1 MSVTWIPA
9 ADRLPDDELTV
20 LIALKDSDEP
30 VWLGYHDADGW
41 YSADGMPQKENV
53 THWAPMPEAP
63 RK

>member
-1 MSVTWIPA
+1 VSAWIPV

-41 YSADGMPQKENV
+41 FSADAMPQIV
-53 THWAPMPEAP
+53 THWQPIPEPPHGA
-63 RK
+63 